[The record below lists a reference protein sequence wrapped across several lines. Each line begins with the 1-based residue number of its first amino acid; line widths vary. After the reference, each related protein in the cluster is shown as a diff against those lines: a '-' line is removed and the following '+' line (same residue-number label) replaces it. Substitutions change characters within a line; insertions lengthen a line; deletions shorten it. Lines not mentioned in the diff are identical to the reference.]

1 VTPIYLFDVASQQA
15 RWLSLRQ
22 ATVATNI
29 ANANTPGFVA
39 RDVRPFQDILDR
51 TQLGMTVTSPMHIST
66 GPVDLP
72 ASTSK
77 SADPWETTQS
87 GNTVSLEQEMMKAGQ
102 VNRSYSLNTNIVKA
116 FNNMLLASIKS

>member
-51 TQLGMTVTSPMHIST
+51 TQLGMTVTSPTHIST

-116 FNNMLLASIKS
+116 FNNMLLVSIKS